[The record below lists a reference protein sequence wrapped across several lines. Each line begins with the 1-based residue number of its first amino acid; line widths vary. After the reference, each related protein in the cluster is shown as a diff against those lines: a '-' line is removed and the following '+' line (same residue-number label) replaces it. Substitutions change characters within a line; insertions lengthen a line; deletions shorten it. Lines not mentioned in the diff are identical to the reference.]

1 MNARDQRRQAAQL
14 VRLREVR
21 MRAAGAALAEA
32 RVATA
37 RAEAARDAADARAAT
52 ADAGAAQEHQDLVA
66 DPAEAERRLALLDQ
80 ARFGAAVAASALE
93 EARAEEAKRTEEEVA
108 RRKAMILAR
117 ARHDVLAERAAG
129 MARRLDNARDERQQ
143 MDAEEVRRF
152 R

>member
-21 MRAAGAALAEA
+21 MRAAGSALSDA
-32 RVATA
+32 RAATA
-37 RAEAARDAADARAAT
+37 RAEAARDAADAQAAM
-52 ADAGAAQEHQDLVA
+52 ADAGAAQEHRDLAA

-80 ARFGAAVAASALE
+80 ARFGAAVAAGALE
-93 EARAEEAKRTEEEVA
+93 EARAEEARRVEEEA
-108 RRKAMILAR
+108 TRRKAMILAR
-117 ARHDVLAERAAG
+117 ARHDVLAERAAA
-129 MARRLDNARDERQQ
+129 MSKRLDDARDERQQ